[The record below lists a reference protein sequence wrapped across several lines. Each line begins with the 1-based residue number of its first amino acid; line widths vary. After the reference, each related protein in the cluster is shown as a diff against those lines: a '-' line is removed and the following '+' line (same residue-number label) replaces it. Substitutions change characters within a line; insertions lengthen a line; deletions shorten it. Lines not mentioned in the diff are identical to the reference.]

1 MAVMLRFQEDTAEE
15 EGFAALW
22 DRHIAPGLDQYSRQY
37 YLRVT
42 ALSVT
47 WIALAVGFMWIVWFY
62 QHHEADVIFG
72 LDGQNIIVAAA
83 LLGAGLGYAVYLPFK
98 SLTSVKKT
106 EFKTAIDDHFQDR
119 LIPLQDD
126 DSISTAAE
134 ALYDRDILPRS
145 DPTIKAAY
153 QSRDGLFRFYNL
165 VFSQMRSNGN
175 SSTHEKIPYLV
186 LEMKLEKPLESEIR
200 ILIDDGLENFFRR
213 LFRRK
218 PNVQLI
224 NEEFEKLFEV
234 FSDDPELVKS
244 IFTPDVQQSFV
255 EMQHYFFTP
264 YSRWTGSR
272 RITAGLRDDIFTI
285 AFHGLEDVA
294 GESLAIQSPK
304 KLVNSAKTAIQRM
317 NEVIEIVETLRDD
330 LSIIKR
336 P

>member
-1 MAVMLRFQEDTAEE
+1 MLSFQEDTAEE

-22 DRHIAPGLDQYSRQY
+22 DRHIAPDLAQYSRQY
-37 YLRVT
+37 YLRAT

-47 WIALAVGFMWIVWFY
+47 WLALAVIFLRIVFVY
-62 QHHEADVIFG
+62 QHHEAEVILG
-72 LDGQNIIVAAA
+72 LNGQNIIVAAA

-98 SLTSVKKT
+98 ALTSVKKT
-106 EFKTAIDDHFQDR
+106 EFKTAIDEHFQDH
-119 LIPLQDD
+119 LIPFEDD
-126 DSISTAAE
+126 NSINTAAE

-145 DPTIKAAY
+145 NPKIKAAY
-153 QSRDGLFRFYNL
+153 QSHDGLFRFYNL
-165 VFSQMRSNGN
+165 IYSQARSSGN
-175 SSTHEKIPYLV
+175 SATYERIPYLV
-186 LEMKLEKPLESEIR
+186 LEMKLEKPVASEIR
-200 ILIDDGLENFFRR
+200 ILINDELENFFRR

-224 NEEFEKLFEV
+224 NDEFEKLFEV

-244 IFTPDVQQSFV
+244 IFTPYVQQSFV

-272 RITAGLRDDIFTI
+272 RITAGLREDVFTI

-294 GESLAIQSPK
+294 GEGLAMQSPK
-304 KLVNSAKTAIQRM
+304 KLVQSAKTAIQRI

-330 LSIIKR
+330 LAIIKR